1 MYFAKKA
8 EAEFVVHE
16 IEKMV
21 GGTSYFSIDSARVS
35 DEDSVSTRTFAD
47 FAVLYRLN
55 GQSQPLIEAFE
66 RSGIPF
72 QTVGQT
78 PLAEQPEVRLVL
90 ACLWLLHNPQN
101 TFHLEQIAS
110 KKQVQTITPFL
121 ASLADRTGTLVP
133 VLMDQLQQFLTD
145 QLILVVDEKSREH
158 LQQLR
163 RRAALFENHLGDFL
177 ESMAL
182 QRETDVYDPRAGR
195 VTLMTLHAAKG
206 LEFPVVFMVGC
217 EEELIPYRRDEQ
229 PVDVD
234 EERRLFYVGMTR
246 AQQKLILT
254 HAKRRFLFGQ
264 QREGEP
270 SRFLADIENSL
281 KEFKKMAARKPAP
294 DKPANLQLRLL

>member
-1 MYFAKKA
+1 L
-8 EAEFVVHE
+8 
-16 IEKMV
+16 
-21 GGTSYFSIDSARVS
+21 
-35 DEDSVSTRTFAD
+35 TFAD

-55 GQSQPLIEAFE
+55 SQSQPLIEAFQ

-78 PLAEQPEVRLVL
+78 PLVEQPEVRLVL
-90 ACLWLLHNPQN
+90 AGLWFLHNPRS
-101 TFHLEQIAS
+101 TFHLEQIVS
-110 KKQVQTITPFL
+110 KKQVLTIVSFL
-121 ASLADRTGTLVP
+121 VSLADQAATPVT
-133 VLMDQLQQFLTD
+133 VLMDQLQQFLAD
-145 QLILVVDEKSREH
+145 RLILVVDEKSQEH
-158 LQQLR
+158 LRQLR
-163 RRAALFENHLGDFL
+163 RRAALFENRVGDFL

-182 QRETDVYDPRAGR
+182 QRETDLYDPRASR

-206 LEFPVVFMVGC
+206 LEFPVVFLVGC
-217 EEELIPYRRDEQ
+217 EEDLIPYRRDEQ
-229 PVDVD
+229 PVDV
-234 EERRLFYVGMTR
+234 EAERRLFYVGMTR

-264 QREGEP
+264 QRERQP